1 MSPRRS
7 PIPCVPQPESLVTA
21 ALRRGGLG
29 SVIPSP
35 PHFEPLVSL
44 KLRLSTTPHIRRC
57 HHRVVSTALSRLTL
71 PCRVSRSQPY
81 RKLLDSSLLQTLGS
95 ASALHLGDF
104 IIHIIYITKH
114 TQMLPFQVRSIRH
127 IEAFTQRCI
136 CRWSST
142 LYARYSDTPHKK
154 SKLAP
159 LQERRM
165 IDQCKIFAKAGDGG
179 NGCSSFRKG
188 RPDGGN
194 GGRGGD
200 VILECS
206 PRVWDFSGL
215 QRHLIAEKG
224 GHGTSKKM
232 IGTRG
237 ADKVVRVPVGTVL
250 HLVSGEIPSIVKT
263 QSLEDVDP
271 WEIPGAL
278 VDDLPDPGDGSLCNV
293 TRDEEVKAIHPSC
306 SSSQTAETNVE
317 KSEKSELVASTTVFS
332 QPPSSNG
339 TPAFGTEDIDEK
351 QEILYN
357 VAELTEEGQQVLIAH
372 GGEGG
377 LGNAYLSKDSKKSMT
392 MKAGASELTSH
403 PQDFDTASSS
413 LHAGVP
419 GSETVLILE
428 LKSIADV
435 SFVGMPNAGKSTLL
449 GAISRAKPNVGDY
462 AFTTLRP
469 NLGNL
474 NYEDLSIT
482 VADIPGLIKGAH
494 QNRGLGH
501 AFLRHIERTK
511 VLAYVLDLAAAL
523 NGRKGIPPWEQLKD
537 LILEL
542 EYHQDGLSSR
552 PSLIVANKI
561 DEEGAD
567 EVYKEL
573 KRRVQGVP
581 IFPVCAVLEEGVVE
595 LKDGLKMLVNGEMSY
610 NICLDQII
618 LT

>member
-1 MSPRRS
+1 MLAFQAKSVK
-7 PIPCVPQPESLVTA
+7 CV
-21 ALRRGGLG
+21 
-29 SVIPSP
+29 
-35 PHFEPLVSL
+35 
-44 KLRLSTTPHIRRC
+44 
-57 HHRVVSTALSRLTL
+57 
-71 PCRVSRSQPY
+71 
-81 RKLLDSSLLQTLGS
+81 
-95 ASALHLGDF
+95 
-104 IIHIIYITKH
+104 
-114 TQMLPFQVRSIRH
+114 
-127 IEAFTQRCI
+127 EAFSQRCI
-136 CRWSST
+136 SRWSIT
-142 LYARYSDTPHKK
+142 LYARYYDTPQKK

-179 NGCSSFRKG
+179 NGCSSLRKG

-224 GHGTSKKM
+224 GPGSSKKM
-232 IGTRG
+232 IGTTG
-237 ADKVVRVPVGTVL
+237 ADKVARVPIGTVI
-250 HLVSGEIPSIVKT
+250 HLVNGDIPCIVKT
-263 QSLEDVDP
+263 QSSTDVDP

-278 VDDLPDPGDGSLCNV
+278 VDDLPYPANVSTSSITSGDA
-293 TRDEEVKAIHPSC
+293 KAIHSTSC
-306 SSSQTAETNVE
+306 SSSQAEETNV
-317 KSEKSELVASTTVFS
+317 KSEKSRQVVSTDVFS
-332 QPPSSNG
+332 QLSTSNG
-339 TPAFGTEDIDEK
+339 APEYGRADIGEK

-357 VAELTEEGQQVLIAH
+357 VAELTEEGQQIVIAR

-377 LGNAYLSKDSKKSMT
+377 LGNAYFSKDSRKPVT
-392 MKAGASELTSH
+392 MKASACQHIYNL
-403 PQDFDTASSS
+403 QDPDNVHSS
-413 LHAGVP
+413 LHEGSP
-419 GSETVLILE
+419 GSETILILE

-449 GAISRAKPNVGDY
+449 GAISRAKPATGDY

-474 NYEDLSIT
+474 NFDDLSIT

-511 VLAYVLDLAAAL
+511 VLVYVVDLAAAL
-523 NGRKGIPPWEQLKD
+523 NGRKGIPPWEQLRD

-542 EYHQDGLSSR
+542 EYHQDGLSNR

-581 IFPVCAVLEEGVVE
+581 IFPVCAVLEEGVAD
-595 LKDGLKMLVNGEMSY
+595 LKAGLKMLVNAEMSY
-610 NICLDQII
+610 KLSLDQI
-618 LT
+618 LLA

>member
-1 MSPRRS
+1 MM
-7 PIPCVPQPESLVTA
+7 L
-21 ALRRGGLG
+21 
-29 SVIPSP
+29 
-35 PHFEPLVSL
+35 HFQA
-44 KLRLSTTPHIRRC
+44 KCI
-57 HHRVVSTALSRLTL
+57 
-71 PCRVSRSQPY
+71 
-81 RKLLDSSLLQTLGS
+81 
-95 ASALHLGDF
+95 
-104 IIHIIYITKH
+104 KH
-114 TQMLPFQVRSIRH
+114 M
-127 IEAFTQRCI
+127 EAFTQRCI
-136 CRWSST
+136 SRWSIT
-142 LYARYSDTPHKK
+142 LYARYSDTSQKK

-179 NGCSSFRKG
+179 NGCSSLRKG

-224 GHGTSKKM
+224 GHGSSKNL
-232 IGTRG
+232 IGSRG
-237 ADKVVRVPVGTVL
+237 ADKVARVPIGTVL
-250 HLVSGEIPSIVKT
+250 HLVNGDIPSVVKT
-263 QSLEDVDP
+263 QSLTDVDP
-271 WEIPGAL
+271 WDIPGAL
-278 VDDLPDPGDGSLCNV
+278 VDDLPDPGHGSTSSV
-293 TRDEEVKAIHPSC
+293 ARVEVKATHSTDF
-306 SSSQTAETNVE
+306 SSTQAEETNAK
-317 KSEKSELVASTTVFS
+317 KSEKSRQVASTDAFS
-332 QPPSSNG
+332 QLSTSNG
-339 TPAFGTEDIDEK
+339 APEFCTEDIEEN
-351 QEILYN
+351 QEIIYN
-357 VAELTEEGQQVLIAH
+357 VAELTEEGQQVVIAR

-377 LGNAYLSKDSKKSMT
+377 LGNVSSSKDSMKNVT
-392 MKAGASELTSH
+392 MKAGACQLI
-403 PQDFDTASSS
+403 PNLQDPNGIHSS
-413 LHAGVP
+413 LHAGSP
-419 GSETVLILE
+419 GFETVLILE

-449 GAISRAKPNVGDY
+449 GAISKAKPAVGDY

-474 NYEDLSIT
+474 NYDDLSIT

-511 VLAYVLDLAAAL
+511 VLAYVVDLAAAL
-523 NGRKGIPPWEQLKD
+523 NGRKGIPPWEQLRD

-542 EYHQDGLSSR
+542 EYHQDGLSNR

-561 DEEGAD
+561 DENGAD

-581 IFPVCAVLEEGVVE
+581 IFPVCAVLGEGIAD
-595 LKDGLKMLVNGEMSY
+595 LKAGLKMLVNAETSY
-610 NICLDQII
+610 KLCLDKI
-618 LT
+618 LLA

>member
-1 MSPRRS
+1 M
-7 PIPCVPQPESLVTA
+7 LV
-21 ALRRGGLG
+21 LRA
-29 SVIPSP
+29 
-35 PHFEPLVSL
+35 
-44 KLRLSTTPHIRRC
+44 KC
-57 HHRVVSTALSRLTL
+57 
-71 PCRVSRSQPY
+71 
-81 RKLLDSSLLQTLGS
+81 
-95 ASALHLGDF
+95 
-104 IIHIIYITKH
+104 TK
-114 TQMLPFQVRSIRH
+114 
-127 IEAFTQRCI
+127 ERCI
-136 CRWSST
+136 TRWAIT
-142 LYARYSDTPHKK
+142 LCAHYSDTPHKK

-165 IDQCKIFAKAGDGG
+165 IDRCKIFAKAGDGG
-179 NGCSSFRKG
+179 NGCSSLRKG

-206 PRVWDFSGL
+206 TRVWDLSGL
-215 QRHLIAEKG
+215 QRHLIADKG
-224 GHGTSKKM
+224 GHGSSKKM

-237 ADKVVRVPVGTVL
+237 ADKVARVPIGTVL
-250 HLVSGEIPSIVKT
+250 HLVNGDIPSVVKT
-263 QSLEDVDP
+263 QSSTDVDP

-278 VDDLPDPGDGSLCNV
+278 VDDLPDPSHGS
-293 TRDEEVKAIHPSC
+293 TFTTGEVKAIHSAGC
-306 SSSQTAETNVE
+306 SLSQAEETNVE
-317 KSEKSELVASTTVFS
+317 KSEKSRQVASTDVFAQLS
-332 QPPSSNG
+332 TSNG
-339 TPAFGTEDIDEK
+339 APEFGTEDIEEK

-357 VAELTEEGQQVLIAH
+357 VAELTEEGQQIVIAR

-377 LGNAYLSKDSKKSMT
+377 LGNVSCSKDSRKPVT
-392 MKAGASELTSH
+392 MKTRACQHMSNL
-403 PQDFDTASSS
+403 QDPDSVHSS
-413 LHAGVP
+413 LHAAGSP

-449 GAISRAKPNVGDY
+449 GAISRAKPAIGDY

-474 NYEDLSIT
+474 NFDDLSIT

-511 VLAYVLDLAAAL
+511 VLAYVVDLAAGL

-542 EYHQDGLSSR
+542 EYHQDGLSNR

-581 IFPVCAVLEEGVVE
+581 IFPVCAVLGEGIAD
-595 LKDGLKMLVNGEMSY
+595 LKAGLKMLVNAEMSY
-610 NICLDQII
+610 KLCLDQI
-618 LT
+618 LLA

>member
-1 MSPRRS
+1 
-7 PIPCVPQPESLVTA
+7 
-21 ALRRGGLG
+21 
-29 SVIPSP
+29 
-35 PHFEPLVSL
+35 
-44 KLRLSTTPHIRRC
+44 
-57 HHRVVSTALSRLTL
+57 
-71 PCRVSRSQPY
+71 
-81 RKLLDSSLLQTLGS
+81 
-95 ASALHLGDF
+95 
-104 IIHIIYITKH
+104 
-114 TQMLPFQVRSIRH
+114 ML
-127 IEAFTQRCI
+127 AFRAQCIKERCI
-136 CRWSST
+136 SRWSIT

-159 LQERRM
+159 LQERKM

-179 NGCSSFRKG
+179 NGCSSLRKG

-224 GHGTSKKM
+224 GHGSSKKM

-237 ADKVVRVPVGTVL
+237 ADKVARVPIGTVL
-250 HLVSGEIPSIVKT
+250 HLVNGDIPSVVKT
-263 QSLEDVDP
+263 QSSTDLDP

-278 VDDLPDPGDGSLCNV
+278 VDDLPGDGS
-293 TRDEEVKAIHPSC
+293 TFTSGEVKAIHSTAC
-306 SSSQTAETNVE
+306 SSSQAEETNVE
-317 KSEKSELVASTTVFS
+317 KSEKLRQVASTDVFS
-332 QPPSSNG
+332 QLSTSDGAPE
-339 TPAFGTEDIDEK
+339 FGTEDIEEK

-357 VAELTEEGQQVLIAH
+357 VAELTEEGQKIIIAR

-377 LGNAYLSKDSKKSMT
+377 LGNVSCSRDSWKPVT
-392 MKAGASELTSH
+392 LTAGACQHISNL
-403 PQDFDTASSS
+403 QDPDSVHSS
-413 LHAGVP
+413 LLAGAP

-449 GAISRAKPNVGDY
+449 GAISRAKPAIGDY

-469 NLGNL
+469 NLGNV
-474 NYEDLSIT
+474 NFDDLSIT

-511 VLAYVLDLAAAL
+511 VLAYVVDLAAAL

-542 EYHQDGLSSR
+542 EYHQDGLSDR

-581 IFPVCAVLEEGVVE
+581 IFPVCAVLGEGIAD
-595 LKDGLKMLVNGEMSY
+595 LKDGLKMLVNAETSY
-610 NICLDQII
+610 KLCLDQIF
-618 LT
+618 LA

>member
-1 MSPRRS
+1 MKAFKHM
-7 PIPCVPQPESLVTA
+7 ES
-21 ALRRGGLG
+21 
-29 SVIPSP
+29 
-35 PHFEPLVSL
+35 
-44 KLRLSTTPHIRRC
+44 
-57 HHRVVSTALSRLTL
+57 
-71 PCRVSRSQPY
+71 
-81 RKLLDSSLLQTLGS
+81 
-95 ASALHLGDF
+95 
-104 IIHIIYITKH
+104 
-114 TQMLPFQVRSIRH
+114 
-127 IEAFTQRCI
+127 FTQKCI
-136 CRWSST
+136 SRWSIT
-142 LYARYSDTPHKK
+142 HYARYSDTPHKK

-179 NGCSSFRKG
+179 NGCFSFHKG

-194 GGRGGD
+194 GGRGGN

-224 GHGTSKKM
+224 GPGSSKKL
-232 IGTRG
+232 IGSRG
-237 ADKVVRVPVGTVL
+237 ADKVARVPIGTVL
-250 HLVSGEIPSIVKT
+250 HLINGDIPSVVET
-263 QSLEDVDP
+263 QSSTDVDP
-271 WEIPGAL
+271 WEIPGEL
-278 VDDLPDPGDGSLCNV
+278 VYDLPDPGIGSISSD
-293 TRDEEVKAIHPSC
+293 TSGEVKAIHSTGC
-306 SSSQTAETNVE
+306 SSSQAEETNFE
-317 KSEKSELVASTTVFS
+317 KSEKSTDVFS
-332 QPPSSNG
+332 QLSTSKGAPEFD
-339 TPAFGTEDIDEK
+339 TKDIEEK

-357 VAELTEEGQQVLIAH
+357 VAELTEEGQQIVIAR

-377 LGNAYLSKDSKKSMT
+377 LGNVSCSKDSRKPMT
-392 MKAGASELTSH
+392 MKAGACQHISNL
-403 PQDFDTASSS
+403 QDPDSVHSSP
-413 LHAGVP
+413 HAAGAP
-419 GSETVLILE
+419 GSEIVLILE

-449 GAISRAKPNVGDY
+449 GAISRAKPAVGDY

-474 NYEDLSIT
+474 NYDDLSIT

-511 VLAYVLDLAAAL
+511 VLAYVVDLAAAL
-523 NGRKGIPPWEQLKD
+523 NGRKGIAPWEQLRD

-542 EYHQDGLSSR
+542 EYHQDGLSNR
-552 PSLIVANKI
+552 PSLIIANKI

-581 IFPVCAVLEEGVVE
+581 IFPVCAVLGEGIAD
-595 LKDGLKMLVNGEMSY
+595 LKAGLKMLVNAEISHKL
-610 NICLDQII
+610 CLDQI
-618 LT
+618 LLA

>member
-1 MSPRRS
+1 MEAFA
-7 PIPCVPQPESLVTA
+7 Q
-21 ALRRGGLG
+21 
-29 SVIPSP
+29 
-35 PHFEPLVSL
+35 
-44 KLRLSTTPHIRRC
+44 RC
-57 HHRVVSTALSRLTL
+57 
-71 PCRVSRSQPY
+71 VSRWSI
-81 RKLLDSSLLQTLGS
+81 TLN
-95 ASALHLGDF
+95 
-104 IIHIIYITKH
+104 
-114 TQMLPFQVRSIRH
+114 
-127 IEAFTQRCI
+127 
-136 CRWSST
+136 
-142 LYARYSDTPHKK
+142 ARYSDTPQKK

-179 NGCSSFRKG
+179 NGCSSLRKG
-188 RPDGGN
+188 KPDGGN

-224 GHGTSKKM
+224 GPGSSKKL
-232 IGTRG
+232 IGSRG
-237 ADKVVRVPVGTVL
+237 ADKVARVPIGTVL
-250 HLVSGEIPSIVKT
+250 HLVNGDRPSIVKT
-263 QSLEDVDP
+263 QSSTDVDP

-278 VDDLPDPGDGSLCNV
+278 VDDLRDPGYGHASSV
-293 TRDEEVKAIHPSC
+293 TSGKVEAIHSIGC
-306 SSSQTAETNVE
+306 SSAQTEETNAK
-317 KSEKSELVASTTVFS
+317 KSEKSRQVASTDVFS
-332 QPPSSNG
+332 QLSTSNG
-339 TPAFGTEDIDEK
+339 APEFCREDIEGN

-357 VAELTEEGQQVLIAH
+357 VAELTEEGQQIVIAR

-377 LGNAYLSKDSKKSMT
+377 LGNVSCSKDSRKYVT
-392 MKAGASELTSH
+392 MKAGACQHIPNL
-403 PQDFDTASSS
+403 QDSDSVHSS
-413 LHAGVP
+413 LNAGSP

-449 GAISRAKPNVGDY
+449 GAISRAKPAIGDY

-474 NYEDLSIT
+474 NYDDFSIT

-511 VLAYVLDLAAAL
+511 VLAYVVDLAAAL
-523 NGRKGIPPWEQLKD
+523 NGRKGIPPWEQLRD

-542 EYHQDGLSSR
+542 EYHQDGLSNR

-581 IFPVCAVLEEGVVE
+581 VYPVCAVLGEGIAD
-595 LKDGLKMLVNGEMSY
+595 LKDGLKMLVNAEMSY
-610 NICLDQII
+610 KLCLDQI
-618 LT
+618 LLA